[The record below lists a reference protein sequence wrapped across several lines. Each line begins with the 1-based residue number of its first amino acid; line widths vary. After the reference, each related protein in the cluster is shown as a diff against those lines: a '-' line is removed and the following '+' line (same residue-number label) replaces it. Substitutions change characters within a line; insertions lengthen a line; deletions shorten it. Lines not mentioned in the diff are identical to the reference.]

1 MLRGFFPLFYFKIYN
16 IIKLSYIKEVDNRN
30 ESTIIEIMKH
40 ANTCGALA
48 CLKKGA
54 LSSLPT
60 SEELKERYNDL
71 YSNIKYLSF
80 SYFML

>member
-30 ESTIIEIMKH
+30 KSTIIEIMKH
-40 ANTCGALA
+40 ANICGALA

-60 SEELKERYNDL
+60 SEELKERYKNL
-71 YSNIKYLSF
+71 Y
-80 SYFML
+80 